1 MPLPSAYDEFFFPIA
16 RQFIEDN
23 VNKVLGTLPEGISIL
38 DVGSQ
43 GKELERAFPAQTSI
57 ITLDIDAESKPDY
70 IADICEQNADIIQ
83 QDSFDIV
90 LLTDVL
96 EHVCQPFDA
105 INEVLRILKPEGLV
119 IFSSPLNCRIHG
131 PVPDCWRFTEFG
143 LEVLFRNYDKQVF
156 EKLES
161 PDRNLFPLQ
170 YFGVWQKPKTPKH
183 VKISDMKFKRI
194 K

>member
-23 VNKVLGTLPEGISIL
+23 VNKVVGTLPEDVSIL

-43 GKELERAFPAQTSI
+43 GKELGRHFPARACI
-57 ITLDIDAESKPDY
+57 KTLDIDAASKPDY
-70 IADICEQNADIIQ
+70 VADICEQNSETLPEN
-83 QDSFDIV
+83 SFDIV

-119 IFSSPLNCRIHG
+119 LFSSPLNCRIHG

-143 LEVLFRNYDKQVF
+143 LEVLFRNYNKQIF

-170 YFGVWQKPKTPKH
+170 YFGVWQKPLTPKDI
-183 VKISDMKFKRI
+183 KISDMKFKRI
-194 K
+194 E